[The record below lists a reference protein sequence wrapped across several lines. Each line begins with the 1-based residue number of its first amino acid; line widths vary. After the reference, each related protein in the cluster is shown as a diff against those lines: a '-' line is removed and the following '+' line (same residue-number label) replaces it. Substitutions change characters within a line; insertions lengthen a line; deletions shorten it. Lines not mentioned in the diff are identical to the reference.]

1 MKEIDVLGIRLQLLA
16 EKAVYLESNQSLLV
30 ADIHL
35 GKSETFQS
43 LGIPIPNQV
52 NQTTL
57 DRLKRLCFKVE
68 PRRLF
73 ILGDLFHSKYALVDE
88 VLAGWSQFQAAVEA
102 EIVLIVGN
110 HDRHLI
116 QTLKNSS
123 IYCFTHAIEVDNLLL
138 SHEPSPQKGFLNI
151 CGHIHPC
158 VHLKEKLD
166 QLRLPCFYLDR
177 TQNLL
182 VLPSFGEFTGAYE
195 VPLKRNS
202 AAYVIADDCVIS
214 LER

>member
-1 MKEIDVLGIRLQLLA
+1 MKEIDVLGMRLQLLA
-16 EKAVYLESNQSLLV
+16 QKAVYLEDKQALLV

-43 LGIPIPNQV
+43 LGVPIPNRV

-57 DRLKRLCFKVE
+57 ARLGQLCFKFN
-68 PRRLF
+68 PQKLF

-88 VLAGWSQFQAAVEA
+88 VLEGWSRFQVAVDA

-116 QTLKNSS
+116 RTLKNTS
-123 IYCFTHAIEVDNLLL
+123 IQCSTHPIEIGNLLL
-138 SHEPSPQKGFLNI
+138 SHEPSPQSGFLNI

>member
-1 MKEIDVLGIRLQLLA
+1 MKEIDVLGMRLQLLA
-16 EKAVYLESNQSLLV
+16 EKAVYLESNQALLV

-43 LGIPIPNQV
+43 LGVPIPNRV

-57 DRLKRLCFKVE
+57 DRLEQLCLKVK
-68 PRRLF
+68 PQKLF
-73 ILGDLFHSKYALVDE
+73 VLGDLFHSKYALVDE
-88 VLAGWSQFQAAVEA
+88 VLEGWLRFQAAVDA
-102 EIVLIVGN
+102 EILLIVGN
-110 HDRHLI
+110 HDRHLM
-116 QTLKNSS
+116 QTLKNTS
-123 IYCFTHAIEVDNLLL
+123 IQCSTHAIEVDNLRL
-138 SHEPSPQKGFLNI
+138 SHEPCPQRGFLNI

-202 AAYVIADDCVIS
+202 AAYVIADDCVVS

>member
-1 MKEIDVLGIRLQLLA
+1 MKEIDVLGVRLQLLA
-16 EKAVYLESNQSLLV
+16 EKAVYLESDQILLV

-43 LGIPIPNQV
+43 LGIPIPNRV

-57 DRLKRLCFKVE
+57 DRLQQLCFKFK
-68 PRRLF
+68 PQKLF
-73 ILGDLFHSKYALVDE
+73 ILGDLFHSKYALVNE
-88 VLAGWSQFQAAVEA
+88 VLDSWSRFQAAVDA
-102 EIVLIVGN
+102 EVVLIVGN
-110 HDRHLI
+110 HDRRLI
-116 QTLKNSS
+116 QTLKNTS
-123 IYCFTHAIEVDNLLL
+123 IQYLTHAIEVGNLLL
-138 SHEPSPQKGFLNI
+138 SHEPSPQPRFLNI

-158 VHLKEKLD
+158 VNLKEKLD

-195 VPLKRNS
+195 VAFKRNS
-202 AAYVIADDCVIS
+202 TAYVIADDCVVS

>member
-1 MKEIDVLGIRLQLLA
+1 MKEIDVLGMRLQLLA
-16 EKAVYLESNQSLLV
+16 EKAVYLEDKQTLLV

-43 LGIPIPNQV
+43 LGIPIPNRV

-57 DRLKRLCFKVE
+57 DRLEQLCLKVK
-68 PRRLF
+68 PQKLF
-73 ILGDLFHSKYALVDE
+73 VLGDLFHSKYALVDE
-88 VLAGWSQFQAAVEA
+88 VLEGWSQFQAAVDA
-102 EIVLIVGN
+102 EVVLIVGN
-110 HDRHLI
+110 HDRPLI
-116 QTLKNSS
+116 QVLKNTS
-123 IYCFTHAIEVDNLLL
+123 IQCSTHAIEADNLLL
-138 SHEPSPQKGFLNI
+138 SHEPSPQQGFLNI

-195 VPLKRNS
+195 VSLERNS
-202 AAYVIADDCVIS
+202 AAYVIADDCVVA

>member
-1 MKEIDVLGIRLQLLA
+1 MKEIDVLGVRLQLLA
-16 EKAVYLESNQSLLV
+16 EKAAYLEDKQTLLV

-43 LGIPIPNQV
+43 LGIPISNQV

-57 DRLKRLCFKVE
+57 NRLEQLCLKFK
-68 PRRLF
+68 PQRLF

-88 VLAGWSQFQAAVEA
+88 VLEGWSQFQAAIDA
-102 EIVLIVGN
+102 EVVLIVGN

-116 QTLKNSS
+116 QALKNAS
-123 IYCFTHAIEVDNLLL
+123 IQCLTHAIEVDNLRL
-138 SHEPSPQKGFLNI
+138 SHEPSPQREFLNI

-202 AAYVIADDCVIS
+202 AAYVIADDCVVS